1 MAAVYTAMDAA
12 SGLTFPVR
20 DDECLLVGMRRAGS
34 GPKGCHGGGCGV
46 CKVQVSE
53 GGYEIF
59 KRMSRAQVSEVEQAA
74 GIVLACCVRPS
85 SDITYRL
92 L

>member
-1 MAAVYTAMDAA
+1 MAAVHIATDAA
-12 SGLTFPVR
+12 SGLTFPMR
-20 DDECLLVGMRRAGS
+20 DDECLLAGMRRANI

-46 CKVQVSE
+46 CKVYVSK
-53 GGYEIF
+53 GSYEVF
-59 KRMSRAQVSEVEQAA
+59 KRMSRAQVSEGEQAD
-74 GIVLACCVRPS
+74 GIVLACCVKPS